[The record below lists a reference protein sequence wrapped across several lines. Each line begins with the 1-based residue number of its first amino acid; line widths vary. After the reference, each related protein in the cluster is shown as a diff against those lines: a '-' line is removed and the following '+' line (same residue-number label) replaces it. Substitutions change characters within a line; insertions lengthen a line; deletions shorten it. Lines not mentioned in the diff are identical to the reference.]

1 MSVTRPGVAGA
12 TRTCPHCRTM
22 ILESA
27 SVCPACRH
35 HLRFEP
41 GSAPRAQPSV
51 SPLRVEGT
59 IRHPIGG
66 DAWEYSVLLSIV
78 NDRGEE
84 IARQVVGVG
93 ALQPGDGRTFTLA
106 VEIFTPG
113 DTPTTPEVS

>member
-1 MSVTRPGVAGA
+1 MSTTRAGVAGT
-12 TRTCPHCRTM
+12 TRTCPHCRTT

-41 GSAPRAQPSV
+41 GAAARAQPSV

-59 IRHPIGG
+59 IRHPEGG
-66 DAWEYSVLLSIV
+66 EAWEYSVLLTIR
-78 NDRGEE
+78 NDRGDE

-106 VEIFTPG
+106 VEVFAPPG
-113 DTPTTPEVS
+113 ATREV